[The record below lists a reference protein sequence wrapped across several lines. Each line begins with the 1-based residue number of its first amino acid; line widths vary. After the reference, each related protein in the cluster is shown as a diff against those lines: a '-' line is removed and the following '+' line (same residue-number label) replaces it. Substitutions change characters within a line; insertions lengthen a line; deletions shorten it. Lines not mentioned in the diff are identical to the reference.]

1 MVLHWRRCGRA
12 GGCQIKKK
20 KNRKVIINRKGKKLN
35 ACTGTEDRANLH
47 QQGNAV
53 SITGFTSDL
62 SEKERFFV

>member
-1 MVLHWRRCGRA
+1 MGEQVAARL
-12 GGCQIKKK
+12 KKK